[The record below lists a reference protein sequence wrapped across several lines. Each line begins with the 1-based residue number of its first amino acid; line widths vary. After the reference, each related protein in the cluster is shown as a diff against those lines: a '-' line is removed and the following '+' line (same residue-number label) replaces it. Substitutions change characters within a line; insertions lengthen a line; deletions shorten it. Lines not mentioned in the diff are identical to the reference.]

1 MANRD
6 LESWARIAEIVG
18 AFAIVVSLVYVALE
32 LRESNRILQ
41 VNSRQVLSEQDLR
54 FYESAIDPQIIA
66 RATVKRQ
73 REEELSPLE
82 ISQLSLR
89 QGLNF
94 RIFEHAYFLFRN
106 DAIDIREW
114 ARYQRII
121 RNNICNNEFAQ
132 EMWQNRANTW
142 DIDFSGQVEAERQA
156 CGE

>member
-18 AFAIVVSLVYVALE
+18 AFAIVISLVYVALE

-41 VNSRQVLSEQDLR
+41 VSSRQALSEQDLR
-54 FYESAIDPQIIA
+54 FYESAIDPRIIA
-66 RATVKRQ
+66 RADDKRQ
-73 REEELSPLE
+73 RGEELSPLE
-82 ISQLSLR
+82 RSQLSYR

-94 RIFEHAYFLFRN
+94 RIFEHAFFLYRN
-106 DAIDIREW
+106 DAIDSREW

-121 RNNICNNEFAQ
+121 RNNICNNPFAQ
-132 EMWQNRANTW
+132 DMWPNGPSTW
-142 DIDFSGQVEAERQA
+142 DPGFRDAVEAERRS